1 MNKELAV
8 EVSGLVKVYHDGD
21 HPVPVLSD
29 VTFSVA
35 RGETVAILGSSGS
48 GKSTLLH
55 AVGGLDTIDSG
66 EVRVAGTS
74 LSGLSQKALG
84 ELRNRSLGFVYQFH
98 HLLPEFTALD
108 NVAMPLWIRREDQE
122 ASREEARRML
132 EAVGLGHRL
141 QHLPSQLSGGE
152 RQRVAIARAIVTKP
166 VCILADE
173 PTGNLD
179 KATAQGVFDIFLKL
193 ARDEGTAIVIVTH
206 DEGLAA
212 RLDLPC
218 SIHVRKSAS
227 RLLYHLRRI
236 RVTGVVHAFNG
247 SDAERDAFLALGLKL
262 GFGGAA
268 TYEGSLRIRRH
279 LAEVPADAF
288 VLESDA
294 PDMPSSARRDS
305 GDLRS
310 EPADVAQTA
319 SLAARLRGVTKD
331 ELLFQSIQTTQAAFK
346 RLKLRQLR

>member
-8 EVSGLVKVYHDGD
+8 EVSNLVKVYHDGD
-21 HPVPVLSD
+21 HPVPVLSN

-55 AVGGLDTIDSG
+55 AVGGLDAIDSG
-66 EVRVAGTS
+66 EVRVAGTC
-74 LSGLSQKALG
+74 LSGLSQGALG

-98 HLLPEFTALD
+98 HLLPEFTSLD

-122 ASREEARRML
+122 SSREKARRML

-141 QHLPSQLSGGE
+141 DHLPSQLSGGE

-179 KATAQGVFDIFLKL
+179 QTTARVVFDLFLKL

-206 DEGLAA
+206 DERLADRCDRIL
-212 RLDLPC
+212 RLDAG
-218 SIHVRKSAS
+218 I
-227 RLLYHLRRI
+227 I
-236 RVTGVVHAFNG
+236 REA
-247 SDAERDAFLALGLKL
+247 
-262 GFGGAA
+262 
-268 TYEGSLRIRRH
+268 
-279 LAEVPADAF
+279 
-288 VLESDA
+288 
-294 PDMPSSARRDS
+294 
-305 GDLRS
+305 
-310 EPADVAQTA
+310 
-319 SLAARLRGVTKD
+319 
-331 ELLFQSIQTTQAAFK
+331 
-346 RLKLRQLR
+346 